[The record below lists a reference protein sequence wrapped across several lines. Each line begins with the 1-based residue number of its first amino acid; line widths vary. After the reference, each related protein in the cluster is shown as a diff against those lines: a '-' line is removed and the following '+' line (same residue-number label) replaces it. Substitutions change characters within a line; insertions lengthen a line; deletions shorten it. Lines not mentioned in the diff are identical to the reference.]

1 MDDEQ
6 TAEAPTPVDPAPDQP
21 ATEPTPEATQGDR
34 RRATRRG
41 PRATDISS
49 AWAPDEPN
57 PERYVPRPW
66 VSSDERAAIGRAGR
80 GRAPR
85 SGVGTLDL
93 APDRDPIAILTDQ
106 ERDRLQ
112 DLVPIRH
119 GRMAASA
126 FAFYRGAP
134 AVMAADLSRTPTS
147 GLIVQASGDAHIS
160 NFGLFASPERSL
172 VFDANDFDE
181 TLPAPWEWDVKR
193 LTASVIIAAR
203 ENGFTPAEAR
213 RCTLDAGKAY
223 REAIARHAG
232 MRLLD
237 IWYDKTTAEDIQ
249 LQFEEQS
256 RSTGLPVGAKSRL
269 DALFAKA
276 RKKDRL
282 RATQALTTVVDG
294 EWRIVDDPPVVTHPE
309 LPGGTEMLRDVFS
322 KYRDTLAQ
330 NRRELIERF
339 RFIDFALKVV
349 GVGSVGTRCFI
360 ILLEGRDQEDPM
372 ILQAKEAT
380 ASVLE
385 PYTQASEHE
394 NHGERVVVGQRLM
407 QTTPDIFLGWT
418 RGPAGRDFYFRQLW
432 DMKGSVD
439 ISTLKPI
446 GLSFYAALCARSI
459 ARAHARSGDAVAISA
474 YLGTSDK
481 FDGAIADFADEYA
494 DQNARDYAEFKAAIA
509 DGRIEAA
516 EG

>member
-1 MDDEQ
+1 MDENETPAGSEAAGPADES
-6 TAEAPTPVDPAPDQP
+6 TSEAGADANQ
-21 ATEPTPEATQGDR
+21 ADR

-41 PRATDISS
+41 PRQAEFAS
-49 AWAPDEPN
+49 AWSSDVPN

-66 VSSDERAAIGRAGR
+66 VSSEERAAIGRSGR
-80 GRAPR
+80 ERAPR
-85 SGVGTLDL
+85 TGVGALDL
-93 APDRDPIAILTDQ
+93 APDRDPIAILADQ

-147 GLIVQASGDAHIS
+147 GLIVQACGDAHIS

-172 VFDANDFDE
+172 VFDTNDFDE

-193 LTASVIIAAR
+193 MAASVVIAAR

-213 RCTLDAGKAY
+213 KSTLDAVKAY
-223 REAIARHAG
+223 REAIARHAS

-249 LQFEEQS
+249 LQFEDAS
-256 RSTGLPVGAKSRL
+256 RHTNVPVDARTRL
-269 DALFAKA
+269 DAIFAKA

-282 RATQALTTVVDG
+282 RATQALTTAENG
-294 EWRIVDDPPVVTHPE
+294 EWRIIDDPPVVTHPDI
-309 LPGGTEMLRDVFS
+309 PGAADMLRDVFTM
-322 KYRDTLAQ
+322 YRDTLAQ

-385 PYTQASEHE
+385 PYTKPSEHE

-418 RGPAGRDFYFRQLW
+418 RGPGGRDFYFRQLW

-439 ISTLKPI
+439 ISTLRPV
-446 GLSFYAALCARSI
+446 GLSFYAGLCGRSI

-481 FDGAIADFADEYA
+481 FDGAIADFAEAYA

-509 DGRIEAA
+509 DGRVSTAP
-516 EG
+516 G